1 MKFVIYRTGGGT
13 WYFGIIRPYAATE
26 RYSDIGEVSLPPHI
40 SILYLAAVIPQRHCI
55 VKRQGFLAYPPPR
68 AFPSFGQW
76 HIAGQ
81 IWSLEKDVGKYSN
94 GYCSGFSPD
103 SLGPLYRA
111 NIDIFFGNCGFFQ
124 KNRSKFGGKTKEHV
138 RFQ

>member
-1 MKFVIYRTGGGT
+1 MKFVVYRTGGGT
-13 WYFGIIRPYAATE
+13 WYCGIIRPYAATE